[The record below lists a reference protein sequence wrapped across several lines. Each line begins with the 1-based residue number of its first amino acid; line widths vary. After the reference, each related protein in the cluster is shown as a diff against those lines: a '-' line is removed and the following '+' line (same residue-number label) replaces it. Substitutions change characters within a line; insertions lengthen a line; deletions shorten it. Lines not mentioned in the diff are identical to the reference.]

1 MEHWQA
7 VRAQRSKDHDIH
19 CARLHYTDISAVF
32 TVIGT
37 QGDAYEVEVAEH
49 LDLWPPTCQCEDYV
63 WRGPDFLCKH
73 ILYCLRLMGVEED
86 ALREL
91 LWEPFDQETL
101 LDFLCNAPDVVGE
114 RTDGDS
120 KAE

>member
-19 CARLHYTDISAVF
+19 CTRLHYTDDSAVF
-32 TVIGT
+32 TVVGT
-37 QGDAYEVEVAEH
+37 QGDVYRVELAED
-49 LDLWPPTCQCEDYV
+49 LDLWPPTCQCEDYM

-73 ILYCLRLMGVEED
+73 ILFCLRLMGVEED

-91 LWEPFDQETL
+91 FWEPLDQETL

-120 KAE
+120 NAE

>member
-7 VRAQRSKDHDIH
+7 LRVQRSKDHDIRCTH
-19 CARLHYTDISAVF
+19 LHYTDDSAVF
-32 TVIGT
+32 TVVGT
-37 QGDAYEVEVAEH
+37 QGDVYRVEMAED

-73 ILYCLRLMGVEED
+73 ILFCLRLMGVEEA

-91 LWEPFDQETL
+91 FWEPHDQETL

-120 KAE
+120 SAE